1 MRTNDLLLLF
11 KEISFRMDD
20 IRQYIV
26 SLLQKFEVALLWNMD
41 NLLIPSLLPT
51 ALDLIKNPVLV
62 DHVLVRRPYHQR
74 FTSV

>member
-26 SLLQKFEVALLWNMD
+26 SLLQKFEVALLWNTD